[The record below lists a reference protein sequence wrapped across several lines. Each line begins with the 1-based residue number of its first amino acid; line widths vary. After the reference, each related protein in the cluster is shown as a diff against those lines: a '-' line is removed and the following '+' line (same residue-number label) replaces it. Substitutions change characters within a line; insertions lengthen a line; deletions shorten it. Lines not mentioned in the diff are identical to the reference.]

1 MFDFEKLTVYIKAK
15 SINAEI
21 RTFIQS
27 SKLDPT
33 TKDQLRRASFSIV
46 LNIAEGT
53 GRLSKADKKKFY
65 IIARSSIFECMAIFD
80 VLKDEKAMHEMQFQ
94 YFYNKAEE
102 LSKKVTS
109 YRLS

>member
-1 MFDFEKLTVYIKAK
+1 
-15 SINAEI
+15 
-21 RTFIQS
+21 
-27 SKLDPT
+27 
-33 TKDQLRRASFSIV
+33 V

>member
-21 RTFIQS
+21 KTFIQS
-27 SKLDPT
+27 SKRDPT

-53 GRLSKADKKKFY
+53 GRFSKADKK
-65 IIARSSIFECMAIFD
+65 ISTLLQGVQSSNAWPFSTC
-80 VLKDEKAMHEMQFQ
+80 
-94 YFYNKAEE
+94 
-102 LSKKVTS
+102 
-109 YRLS
+109 